1 MKPNKPIKPKGPP
14 PRMTD
19 RNGLFDR
26 YRGVGPSPI
35 VIDGDGDGGCGTIDS
50 FARGLMLGI
59 FIGGFMVLA
68 TLTLW
73 GVLT

>member
-1 MKPNKPIKPKGPP
+1 MKPNRPIKPKGPP
-14 PRMTD
+14 LITD

-35 VIDGDGDGGCGTIDS
+35 VIDGDGGCGAIDS

-73 GVLT
+73 RVLI